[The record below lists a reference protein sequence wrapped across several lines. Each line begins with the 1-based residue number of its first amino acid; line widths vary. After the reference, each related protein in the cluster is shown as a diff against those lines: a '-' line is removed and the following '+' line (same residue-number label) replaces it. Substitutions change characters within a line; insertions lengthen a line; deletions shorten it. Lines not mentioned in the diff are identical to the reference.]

1 MVHAM
6 RQRTVELIDFQ
17 MWRAESDFFSY
28 LWLTDACLPIRFI
41 RQCFWDKW
49 TGKNSE
55 KEETE
60 HLDSRK
66 TAKGDEEDLLN
77 LDLRIPL
84 QLRKNICPL
93 HLTCGSQTQ
102 GAGGHCCPYHLNKRP
117 KANSRGQIPLY
128 WHLVSILW
136 WQHVW
141 SSYHQALFGSTEPSL
156 EFGFTIY
163 ETQNLKWNQTTVQ
176 VIERTPFVL
185 HSLKKSKSEIL
196 LWIHWHYDNIVH
208 FHRKR

>member
-1 MVHAM
+1 
-6 RQRTVELIDFQ
+6 
-17 MWRAESDFFSY
+17 MWRAGSDFFSY

-77 LDLRIPL
+77 LDLRIPP

-102 GAGGHCCPYHLNKRP
+102 GAGGHCCPYHLPSIVLTSSVN
-117 KANSRGQIPLY
+117 PLM
-128 WHLVSILW
+128 
-136 WQHVW
+136 
-141 SSYHQALFGSTEPSL
+141 
-156 EFGFTIY
+156 
-163 ETQNLKWNQTTVQ
+163 TT
-176 VIERTPFVL
+176 RL
-185 HSLKKSKSEIL
+185 IL
-196 LWIHWHYDNIVH
+196 LPPGTFWINWTKSGVWIYHLWNSEPQVKPDHCVSNWADTIC
-208 FHRKR
+208 FTQFKKI

>member
-28 LWLTDACLPIRFI
+28 LWLTNACLPIRFI

-102 GAGGHCCPYHLNKRP
+102 GAGGHCCPYHLPSIVLTSSVN
-117 KANSRGQIPLY
+117 PLM
-128 WHLVSILW
+128 
-136 WQHVW
+136 
-141 SSYHQALFGSTEPSL
+141 
-156 EFGFTIY
+156 
-163 ETQNLKWNQTTVQ
+163 TT
-176 VIERTPFVL
+176 RL
-185 HSLKKSKSEIL
+185 IL
-196 LWIHWHYDNIVH
+196 LPPGTFWINWTKSGVWIYHLWNSEPQVKPDHCVSNWADTIC
-208 FHRKR
+208 FTQFKKI